1 MAVPVRRIRTSST
14 NKRHVIFLYA
24 CAEHVEPSCAARSRF
39 SPQLHNTGVDRAAL
53 LPPAMKS
60 PRGVRTSWVAGHLLQ
75 QEVRRAGRRAPLRRR
90 RAAFPQ
96 EPARLGLRGP
106 APCARRSAAEK
117 VCGIDEALDLCR
129 GRQAGLEPA
138 HVASV
143 AWLTMF
149 IVSAPAQ
156 RARTSEVRP
165 ASCRWRCNSV
175 SFPPWSFFLR
185 VSRGATS
192 FFFVSPRLCLHG
204 PQWTEKDYTSR
215 FSILSRGQSP
225 PAPVS

>member
-1 MAVPVRRIRTSST
+1 MASQKGFSHTSLGSYHTRVAAQTKILKHRVAATNRETEATRPTHMPWAVQVRRIRTSST

-60 PRGVRTSWVAGHLLQ
+60 PRVVRTSWVAGHLLQ

-117 VCGIDEALDLCR
+117 VCGIDEAL
-129 GRQAGLEPA
+129 
-138 HVASV
+138 
-143 AWLTMF
+143 
-149 IVSAPAQ
+149 AP
-156 RARTSEVRP
+156 
-165 ASCRWRCNSV
+165 
-175 SFPPWSFFLR
+175 
-185 VSRGATS
+185 
-192 FFFVSPRLCLHG
+192 
-204 PQWTEKDYTSR
+204 
-215 FSILSRGQSP
+215 
-225 PAPVS
+225 